1 MLDMVIGET
10 RHEVVAVV
18 VVRLVADID
27 ALDASVLGSLV
38 EVLRQELALLVEVVA
53 GSLRCT
59 D

>member
-53 GSLRCT
+53 GSLQCT